1 METPDL
7 LGPAGADAS
16 VRPATAGDV
25 DAVGAVHSR
34 SWRTAYADHLPAE
47 VLEALDPVALAGA
60 WTGAVTSPP
69 SPRHHVLVACAGSTV
84 VGFLALDDSGELVG
98 LHVDPAHQRR
108 GHGSRLLAAA
118 ADLAREDAVPALSAW
133 CPLVD
138 TVRREFLLSAG
149 FGPDGAWRE
158 LDVPGADGL
167 REARLV
173 AALAVAAGPRALG

>member
-1 METPDL
+1 VEPPAL
-7 LGPAGADAS
+7 LAPAGADAS
-16 VRPATAGDV
+16 VRPATAADV

-34 SWRTAYADHLPAE
+34 SWRAGYADHLPAE
-47 VLEALDPVALAGA
+47 VLTALDPAALAGA
-60 WTGAVTSPP
+60 WSGAVTAPP

-84 VGFLALDDSGELVG
+84 VGFLACDDAGELVG
-98 LHVDPAHQRR
+98 LHVDPVHQRR

-118 ADLAREDAVPALSAW
+118 ADLAREDAVPALVAW

-138 TVRREFLLSAG
+138 TARRAFLESAG

-158 LDVPGADGL
+158 LEVPGADGL

-173 AALAVAAGPRALG
+173 AALDARA

>member
-25 DAVGAVHSR
+25 AAVGAVHSR
-34 SWRTAYADHLPAE
+34 SWRSGYADHLPDD
-47 VLEALDPVALAGA
+47 VLAALDPEALAGA
-60 WTGAVTSPP
+60 WAGAVTAPP

-84 VGFLALDDSGELVG
+84 VGFLACDDAGELVG

-108 GHGSRLLAAA
+108 GHGSRLLSAA
-118 ADLAREDAVPALSAW
+118 ADLARTDGIASLSAW
-133 CPLVD
+133 CPMLD
-138 TVRREFLLSAG
+138 TARREFLVSAG
-149 FGPDGAWRE
+149 FGTDGAWRDLE
-158 LDVPGADGL
+158 VPGAAIGL

-173 AALAVAAGPRALG
+173 AALDAGG

>member
-16 VRPATAGDV
+16 VRPAQAADLA
-25 DAVGAVHSR
+25 AVGAVHSR
-34 SWRTAYADHLPAE
+34 SWRAAYADHLPRE
-47 VLEALDPVALAGA
+47 VLDALEPAALAEA
-60 WTGAVTSPP
+60 WRPAVTAAP

-84 VGFLALDDSGELVG
+84 VGFAAGDGDGELVA

-108 GHGSRLLAAA
+108 GHGSRLLSAS
-118 ADLAREDAVPALSAW
+118 ADLARTDEVAALSAW

-138 TVRREFLLSAG
+138 TARRAFLESAG

-158 LDVPGADGL
+158 LEVPGADGL
-167 REARLV
+167 REMRLV
-173 AALAVAAGPRALG
+173 ASLGEAG

>member
-7 LGPAGADAS
+7 LGAAGADAS
-16 VRPATAGDV
+16 VRPARAADLP
-25 DAVGAVHSR
+25 AVGAVHSR

-47 VLEALDPVALAGA
+47 VLAALEPDALAEA
-60 WTGAVTSPP
+60 WRPAVTAPP

-84 VGFLALDDSGELVG
+84 VGFAAGDGDGELVA

-108 GHGSRLLAAA
+108 GHASRLLSAA
-118 ADLAREDAVPALSAW
+118 ADLARTDEVAALSTW

-138 TVRREFLLSAG
+138 TARRTFLESAG

-158 LDVPGADGL
+158 LEVPGAEGL
-167 REARLV
+167 RELRLV
-173 AALAVAAGPRALG
+173 ATLEGSG